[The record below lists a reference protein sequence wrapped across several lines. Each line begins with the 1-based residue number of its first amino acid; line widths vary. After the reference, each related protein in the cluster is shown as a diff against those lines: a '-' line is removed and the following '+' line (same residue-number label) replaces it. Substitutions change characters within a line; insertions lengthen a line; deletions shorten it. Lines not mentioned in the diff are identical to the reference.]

1 MNTDK
6 TTTINEISLLQLSD
20 SFFPTGSYTTSNGLE
35 ALFYKKRIKNPNELR
50 DLIQV
55 YLEQQIGPADC
66 TALGNSYKYIQMS
79 DLPKMLEV
87 DQTLFSMKLVK
98 EIRDAS
104 CRAGTQLL
112 KCLNSFITN
121 SKLLDLYL
129 EAINKRQASGVYPV
143 ALAIASKTLNIPKN
157 KTGLMMLYSFSVSVV
172 GAGLRLGLVQHFEGQ
187 RIIHELKPIILEVVK
202 SNIDRPL
209 ESMWQ
214 FVPDI
219 DIIQIQHERMS
230 SKMFIT

>member
-112 KCLNSFITN
+112 KCLNSFIAN

>member
-35 ALFYKKRIKNPNELR
+35 ALFYKNRIKNPNELR

-112 KCLNSFITN
+112 KCLNSFTTN